1 MIAFRKRFA
10 FPPLAALA
18 RRAMV
23 GLGAVALTARGSV
36 SAGFAER
43 DITPAIGSERPGGYG
58 KTFHK
63 KLHDPCKVRVA
74 VFADGTTTVALVGVD
89 ALMLSRGV
97 VQEARAGIARAT
109 PIAAGAVL
117 IAATHSHSSG
127 PVGMLQPGEY
137 DGAPRR
143 AAHEARSVPRQR
155 PRRSAAL
162 ALVGRSRLRGQDHRV
177 AQLPTQTP
185 GQIISLPCDPFLPFS
200 SR

>member
-10 FPPLAALA
+10 FPPLAVLA
-18 RRAMV
+18 RLAMV
-23 GLGAVALTARGSV
+23 GLGAVPLTARGSV

-74 VFADGTTTVALVGVD
+74 VFADGTTTVALVGID

-137 DGAPRR
+137 DDAPAELLRDLNRRRPNAAGRADDQHPIARAHLRAVREHVHRR
-143 AAHEARSVPRQR
+143 AARERERGGSLEA
-155 PRRSAAL
+155 
-162 ALVGRSRLRGQDHRV
+162 D
-177 AQLPTQTP
+177 
-185 GQIISLPCDPFLPFS
+185 
-200 SR
+200 